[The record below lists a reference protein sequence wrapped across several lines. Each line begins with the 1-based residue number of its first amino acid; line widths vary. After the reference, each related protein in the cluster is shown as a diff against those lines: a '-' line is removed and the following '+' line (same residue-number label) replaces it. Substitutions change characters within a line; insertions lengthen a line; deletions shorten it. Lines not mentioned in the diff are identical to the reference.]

1 MGLLQ
6 NSHIP
11 SLGRAKL
18 LHFSEPLSFSLPK
31 NAQSPSNTVRLALS
45 IKVASSEARYI
56 CVTVSEWCPMPAL
69 MTDSGMF
76 RLLATLAHEWRA
88 LYNADIFVEIDAI
101 KIIDNNE
108 YQ

>member
-1 MGLLQ
+1 
-6 NSHIP
+6 
-11 SLGRAKL
+11 
-18 LHFSEPLSFSLPK
+18 
-31 NAQSPSNTVRLALS
+31 
-45 IKVASSEARYI
+45 
-56 CVTVSEWCPMPAL
+56 MPAL

>member
-1 MGLLQ
+1 M
-6 NSHIP
+6 
-11 SLGRAKL
+11 
-18 LHFSEPLSFSLPK
+18 PK